1 MALIHLDNISVNFPI
16 YTSHTR
22 SIRTAL
28 FSKLG
33 GQLASHNNTVVV
45 EAIKNLSLKLED
57 GDRLGLI
64 GHNGA
69 GKTSLLRVISG
80 VYPPQQGE
88 VNIIGKAASFTDI
101 TLGMDMEATGY
112 ENIIFRC
119 VFLGLTFKEARELSP
134 SIAEFSELG
143 EFLDMPVRTYSTGM
157 FVRLAFSISTS
168 IEPDILIMDEMIG
181 AGDQS
186 FIEKAKARID
196 GLLEKTKIL
205 VISSHDM
212 GIIQKICNK
221 VMWLEK
227 GEVKMMGSAEEVL
240 AAYQG

>member
-1 MALIHLDNISVNFPI
+1 MALIHLNNISVNFPI

-45 EAIKNLSLKLED
+45 EAIKSLTLRLED

-88 VNIIGKAASFTDI
+88 VNIIGKSASFTDI

-119 VFLGLTFKEARELSP
+119 VFLGLTFQEARDLSP

-181 AGDQS
+181 AGDAS

-212 GIIQKICNK
+212 GIVQKICNK

>member
-45 EAIKNLSLKLED
+45 EAIKNLSLTLED

-88 VNIIGKAASFTDI
+88 VNIIGKSASFTDI

-212 GIIQKICNK
+212 GIVQKICNK

>member
-80 VYPPQQGE
+80 VYPPQQGD
-88 VNIIGKAASFTDI
+88 VNIIGKSASFTDI

-186 FIEKAKARID
+186 FIEKAKALKRSVPGNGALMVRSAFDVSLPATTALVAGMAMMTTMIR
-196 GLLEKTKIL
+196 GTK
-205 VISSHDM
+205 VHAISTLMDS
-212 GIIQKICNK
+212 
-221 VMWLEK
+221 
-227 GEVKMMGSAEEVL
+227 
-240 AAYQG
+240 